1 MSPSTIR
8 RKVQEE
14 IAMIPDEKIAKLFDL
29 VHHFRRRA
37 RPSENAERIMSL
49 AGSWTDMPEAEYAS
63 FVSEI
68 EERRHRAGTRTRSRG
83 TGSD

>member
-29 VHHFRRRA
+29 VHHFRRRS

-49 AGSWTDMPEAEYAS
+49 AGSWADMPEEEYAS

-68 EERRHRAGTRTRSRG
+68 EARRHRAGTRRRSRG
-83 TGSD
+83 TGFD